1 MAAASCSGR
10 ILTDERDERECKQW
24 KRELR
29 NLYMR
34 TSVILLRVLKPLPW
48 SGTGDLTDAESA
60 RQSLIDKAV
69 DFMENEYGELQLAE
83 RMNIPSNAEE
93 QMQQLKAT
101 IGTLELLVDK
111 LGAGEFNWVVSV
123 AHCELRV

>member
-1 MAAASCSGR
+1 
-10 ILTDERDERECKQW
+10 
-24 KRELR
+24 
-29 NLYMR
+29 MR

-69 DFMENEYGELQLAE
+69 DFMENEYGELQLVE

-101 IGTLELLVDK
+101 IGALELLVDK
-111 LGAGEFNWVVSV
+111 LGAGEFNWVVSAVSV